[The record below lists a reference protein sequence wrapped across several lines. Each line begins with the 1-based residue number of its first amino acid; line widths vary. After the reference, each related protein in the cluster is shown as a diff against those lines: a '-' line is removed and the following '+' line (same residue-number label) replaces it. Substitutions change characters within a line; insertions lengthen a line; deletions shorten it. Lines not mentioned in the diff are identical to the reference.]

1 MWGKGRKVREKLQK
15 TNFAYI
21 TILSKI
27 GPVEHK
33 ICVKTVPKYMAHIV
47 SISKRVLWLTLSI
60 LLLKCLLPV
69 LLRDKS

>member
-21 TILSKI
+21 TVLSKV

-33 ICVKTVPKYMAHIV
+33 ICVKTVPK
-47 SISKRVLWLTLSI
+47 
-60 LLLKCLLPV
+60 
-69 LLRDKS
+69 